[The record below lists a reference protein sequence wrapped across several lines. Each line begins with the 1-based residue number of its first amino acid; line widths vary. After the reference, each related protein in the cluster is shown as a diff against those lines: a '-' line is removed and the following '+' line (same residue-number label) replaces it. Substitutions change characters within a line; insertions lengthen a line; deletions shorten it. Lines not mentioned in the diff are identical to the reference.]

1 MAKSTAII
9 GALCIA
15 AIGFQAQAAE
25 LKAGDQAP
33 QFKLQ
38 GSDGKTYSLKDFAGK
53 KAVVVAWY
61 PKAHTRGC
69 TAECKSMKEDGELI
83 RKFDVAYFAAS
94 VDEPKDNEKFAKDLA
109 LDYPLLSDP
118 EKKTAKDYGVLDES
132 RGLARR
138 WTFYIG
144 EDGKILHID
153 KEVKTQSHGKDI
165 SGTLKKLGV
174 EEKKS

>member
-1 MAKSTAII
+1 MKLLIAILIVFSLAFVGIRAK
-9 GALCIA
+9 
-15 AIGFQAQAAE
+15 AAE
-25 LKAGDQAP
+25 LKPGDPAP

-38 GSDGKTYSLKDFAGK
+38 ASDGKTYSLKDFAGK

-69 TAECKSMKEDGELI
+69 TAECKSMKEDGESI

-118 EKKTAKDYGVLDES
+118 EKKVAKEYGVLDEG
-132 RGLARR
+132 RGFARR

-165 SGTLKKLGV
+165 SATLKKLGV
-174 EEKKS
+174 EEKKG

>member
-1 MAKSTAII
+1 MAKFIATV

-15 AIGFQAQAAE
+15 AVGLHVKAAE
-25 LKAGDQAP
+25 LKPGDQAP

-38 GSDGKTYSLKDFAGK
+38 GSDGKTYSLKDFSGK

-69 TAECKSMKEDGELI
+69 TAECKSMKEDGESI

-118 EKKTAKDYGVLDES
+118 EKKTAKEYGVLDEA
-132 RGLARR
+132 RGVARR

-165 SGTLKKLGV
+165 GATLKKLGV

>member
-1 MAKSTAII
+1 MAKLTAII
-9 GALCIA
+9 SALCLA
-15 AIGFQAQAAE
+15 AFGGRAQAAE
-25 LKAGDQAP
+25 LKPGDKAP
-33 QFKLQ
+33 EFKLQ
-38 GSDGKTYSLKDFAGK
+38 GSDGKTYSLKDFVGK
-53 KAVVVAWY
+53 KAVVIAWY

-118 EKKTAKDYGVLDES
+118 EKKTSKDYGVLDEG

-144 EDGKILHID
+144 KDGKILHVD
-153 KEVKTQSHGKDI
+153 KEVKTQSHGSDI
-165 SGTLKKLGV
+165 SATLKKLGV
-174 EEKKS
+174 EEKKG